1 MYFVGFHEADFSYLP
16 IHFIATF
23 FPYCFIHLLLLLLLY
38 AFIIK
43 KLLLSTMITF
53 SRLCRHRHCRRSRRR
68 HRRRLC
74 CQSVGISKLLTQA
87 ITLPTIEIYG
97 KNCSNSI

>member
-23 FPYCFIHLLLLLLLY
+23 FPYCFIRLLLLLLY
-38 AFIIK
+38 AFIIN

-53 SRLCRHRHCRRSRRR
+53 SRLCRHRHCR
-68 HRRRLC
+68 HRRLC

-97 KNCSNSI
+97 KNCNNSI